1 LGESQAREKRGG
13 CNEDLHCE
21 EACAVD
27 LTLSVDALSNAT
39 LKNAVEVVITVGTM
53 VSVVKVML
61 PGEGLEM
68 LVERELY
75 VRWAAGRW
83 FRLILAFI
91 LFSR

>member
-21 EACAVD
+21 EACVVD

-39 LKNAVEVVITVGTM
+39 LKNAAKVEITVGTM
-53 VSVVKVML
+53 VSVKVML
-61 PGEGLEM
+61 QGEGMEM
-68 LVERELY
+68 FVERKLY
-75 VRWAAGRW
+75 VRWAAGRC